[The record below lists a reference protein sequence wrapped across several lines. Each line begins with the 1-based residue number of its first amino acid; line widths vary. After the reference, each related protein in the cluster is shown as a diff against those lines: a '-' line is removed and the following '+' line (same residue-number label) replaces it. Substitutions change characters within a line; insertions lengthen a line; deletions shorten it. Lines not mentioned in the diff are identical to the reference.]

1 MAYEI
6 YTDEP
11 EPTLRDVMN
20 LLSALK
26 NGTIEMNQ
34 TIDER
39 FEEMERKSDERFSV
53 MDRKS
58 DERFA
63 EMDRNNDAR
72 FLAVSGNFTTVFGK
86 AGSQFERTARTSVSN
101 LFGQRYSSQ
110 LLCRCIFDITSAFS
124 WEILQRD
131 TSTSEGAMQYFL
143 SRQIAERL
151 LQDKIPQ
158 RLLMSI
164 ERKLSKVSTHHK
176 GRI

>member
-72 FLAVSGNFTTVFGK
+72 FLAVSGNFTTVFDK
-86 AGSQFERTARTSVSN
+86 AGSQFDS
-101 LFGQRYSSQ
+101 
-110 LLCRCIFDITSAFS
+110 
-124 WEILQRD
+124 
-131 TSTSEGAMQYFL
+131 STSEGAMQYFL

-176 GRI
+176 VRI